1 MTLLL
6 GDEVICN
13 WLTVD
18 LQLISI
24 SSLLDFLD
32 KFFDLST
39 EYQEKILSQ
48 KVAEVLRD
56 YSDRLEG

>member
-39 EYQEKILSQ
+39 EYQEEILSQ
-48 KVAEVLRD
+48 KVTEVLRD